1 MKDYNWLIK
10 FMLEDY
16 KPSKERLE
24 ELARREKV
32 KQEMTVEERIQENR
46 FDRWL
51 DEMCKKY
58 FCGKE

>member
-32 KQEMTVEERIQENR
+32 KQEMTIEERIQENR
-46 FDRWL
+46 SERWL